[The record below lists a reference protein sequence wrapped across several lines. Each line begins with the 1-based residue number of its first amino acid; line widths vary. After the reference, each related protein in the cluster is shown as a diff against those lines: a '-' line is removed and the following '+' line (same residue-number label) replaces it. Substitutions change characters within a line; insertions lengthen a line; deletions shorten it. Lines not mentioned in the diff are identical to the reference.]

1 MNQVPVSRPA
11 RPVYRIALSSI
22 RPNPRQPRRAFS
34 EDMIAELAQ
43 SIRQFGLLSP
53 LVVRRVA
60 PGEYELIAGERRLR
74 ALRLLGADFA
84 DALILNA
91 PNAEAALI
99 ALIENLQR
107 EQLNAFEEAEAYQ
120 RILGEFSMTQEAL
133 AGRLGKSPSAVAN
146 RLRLLRLSPGLR
158 ERILANG
165 LSERH
170 ARALLALEDEET
182 RSRALDVAIA
192 RKMTVRDFEEYI
204 AQVKRPRKSP
214 HFKMVVRDHRL
225 FVNAV
230 LNTVKDLKSAGVAA
244 SAKVVERE
252 DTVDVV
258 VTLPRVRVR

>member
-34 EDMIAELAQ
+34 DDGIAELAQ
-43 SIRQFGLLSP
+43 SIQQYGLLSP
-53 LVVRRVA
+53 LVVRRTA

-74 ALRLLGADFA
+74 ALQLLRAEFA
-84 DALILNA
+84 DAVILNA

-120 RILGEFSMTQEAL
+120 RILGEFAMTQEAL

>member
-1 MNQVPVSRPA
+1 MNQEPVSRPA

-74 ALRLLGADFA
+74 ALRLLGAEFA

>member
-1 MNQVPVSRPA
+1 MNQEPVSRPV
-11 RPVYRIALSSI
+11 RPVCRIALLNI

-34 EDMIAELAQ
+34 DDGIAELAQ
-43 SIRQFGLLSP
+43 SIRQYGLLSP
-53 LVVRRVA
+53 LVVRRTA

-74 ALRLLGADFA
+74 ALQLLRAEFA
-84 DALILNA
+84 DAVILNA

-120 RILGEFSMTQEAL
+120 RILGEFAMTQEAL

-146 RLRLLRLSPGLR
+146 RLRLLRLSPEQR

-170 ARALLALEDEET
+170 ARALLALDGEAERD
-182 RSRALDVAIA
+182 RALDVAIA
-192 RKMTVRDFEEYI
+192 RKMTVRDFEAYI
-204 AQVKRPRKSP
+204 AQQKKPRSPAKR
-214 HFKMVVRDHRL
+214 KMVIRDHRL

-244 SAKVVERE
+244 SAKVVEKE

-258 VTLPRVRVR
+258 VTLPRIWVR

>member
-74 ALRLLGADFA
+74 ALRLLGAEFA

>member
-1 MNQVPVSRPA
+1 MNQEPVSRPV
-11 RPVYRIALSSI
+11 RPVFRIALLSI

-34 EDMIAELAQ
+34 DDGIAELAQ
-43 SIRQFGLLSP
+43 SIQQYGLLSP
-53 LVVRRVA
+53 LVVRRTA

-74 ALRLLGADFA
+74 ALQLLRAEFA
-84 DALILNA
+84 DAVILNA

-120 RILGEFSMTQEAL
+120 RILGEFAMTQEAL

-146 RLRLLRLSPGLR
+146 RLRLLRLSPEQR

-170 ARALLALEDEET
+170 ARALLALDGEAERD
-182 RSRALDVAIA
+182 RALDAVIA
-192 RKMTVRDFEEYI
+192 RKMTVRDFEAYI
-204 AQVKRPRKSP
+204 AQQKKPRGQAKR
-214 HFKMVVRDHRL
+214 KMVIRDHRL

-244 SAKVVERE
+244 SAKVVEKE

-258 VTLPRVRVR
+258 VTLPRIWVR

>member
-1 MNQVPVSRPA
+1 MNQEPVSRPV
-11 RPVYRIALSSI
+11 RPIYRIALLHI

-74 ALRLLGADFA
+74 ALRLLGAEFA

>member
-74 ALRLLGADFA
+74 ALRLLGAEFA

-133 AGRLGKSPSAVAN
+133 AGRLGKRPSAVAN

>member
-53 LVVRRVA
+53 LA

-74 ALRLLGADFA
+74 ALRLLGAEFA

>member
-1 MNQVPVSRPA
+1 MNQEPVSRPV
-11 RPVYRIALSSI
+11 RPVFRIALLSI

-34 EDMIAELAQ
+34 DDGIAELAQ
-43 SIRQFGLLSP
+43 SIQQYGLLSP
-53 LVVRRVA
+53 LVVRRTA

-74 ALRLLGADFA
+74 AQK
-84 DALILNA
+84 LNA

-120 RILGEFSMTQEAL
+120 RILGEFAMTQEAL

-146 RLRLLRLSPGLR
+146 RLRLLRLSPEQR

-170 ARALLALEDEET
+170 ARALLALDGEAERD
-182 RSRALDVAIA
+182 RALDVAIA
-192 RKMTVRDFEEYI
+192 RKMTVRDFEAYI
-204 AQVKRPRKSP
+204 AQQKKPRGQARR
-214 HFKMVVRDHRL
+214 KMVIRDHRL

-244 SAKVVERE
+244 SAKVVEKE

-258 VTLPRVRVR
+258 VTLPRIWVR